1 MSTITLSFLTLPL
14 LSDTFS
20 FLPSCFV
27 TPSEKLK
34 ATLPCCSVFLRQS
47 CAEGVGEG
55 LDAATLAVLDALLDA
70 LRGVRVRRH
79 WPLLAPQSSFRLL
92 LARLLVSINMSLAHT
107 TLARQRS
114 WPDTQLHASVWV
126 APCSETVSS
135 FSGLGVR
142 ELVFAFH
149 LEIEDLV
156 LGVDTASVTPCPS
169 SCSPHYVSEL
179 CTSLCLLPET
189 TVIRIGASAF
199 LSFHA

>member
-1 MSTITLSFLTLPL
+1 MRTYRPYAAVFSRVTIFAAGFSPVTMWRMLWDSPALCVL
-14 LSDTFS
+14 LG
-20 FLPSCFV
+20 
-27 TPSEKLK
+27 
-34 ATLPCCSVFLRQS
+34 LRR
-47 CAEGVGEG
+47 
-55 LDAATLAVLDALLDA
+55 L
-70 LRGVRVRRH
+70 

-92 LARLLVSINMSLAHT
+92 GVRLLVNINMSLAAHA

-126 APCSETVSS
+126 APSSETVSS

-142 ELVFAFH
+142 KLVLAPHF
-149 LEIEDLV
+149 ETEDLV

-189 TVIRIGASAF
+189 TVIRIGASAL